1 MIKLRDVSEI
11 ITKGTTPTTIGEK
24 FVEAGVNYVKSES
37 ITRTKYLDNTLFE
50 HITEETHRKLKRSQ
64 LEEDDLLFSI
74 AGAYLG
80 KIGKVR
86 KEDLPLNTN
95 QAVGI
100 VRLKKNLVDVDY
112 VYYYFSQE
120 KVNHYIN
127 ILSSQSGQPN
137 LNLELLGNLEFVNR
151 DLFEQQKIGMLLSLL
166 DDKIENNK
174 KINGELESMT
184 KTIYDYWFLQFE
196 FPNEDGKP
204 YKSSGGKMVWNEEL
218 KKEIPVGWKVGNL
231 YEIAEFING
240 LACQKYRPVNHDK
253 KIPVIKIK
261 EMHEGISE
269 STEYVKEDIPE
280 KNIINDGDILFSWS
294 ATLETMIWSGG
305 KGGLNQHIFKIIP
318 RGYAKYYV
326 YMQLSAYIVNF
337 IHMAEARKTTM
348 GHITTDHLQQSRIAI
363 PPKKIVDMYDE
374 RTQDFF
380 DKIICNNKQNRE
392 LVFLRDFLLPLLM
405 NGQVRFK
412 ESMSLTLIR
421 EV

>member
-380 DKIICNNKQNRE
+380 DKIICDNKQNRE

-412 ESMSLTLIR
+412 E
-421 EV
+421 

>member
-120 KVNHYIN
+120 KVKHYIN

-412 ESMSLTLIR
+412 E
-421 EV
+421 

>member
-412 ESMSLTLIR
+412 E
-421 EV
+421 

>member
-137 LNLELLGNLEFVNR
+137 LNLELLGNF
-151 DLFEQQKIGMLLSLL
+151 FGIGCLYSCLL
-166 DDKIENNK
+166 
-174 KINGELESMT
+174 
-184 KTIYDYWFLQFE
+184 YF
-196 FPNEDGKP
+196 
-204 YKSSGGKMVWNEEL
+204 
-218 KKEIPVGWKVGNL
+218 
-231 YEIAEFING
+231 
-240 LACQKYRPVNHDK
+240 
-253 KIPVIKIK
+253 
-261 EMHEGISE
+261 
-269 STEYVKEDIPE
+269 
-280 KNIINDGDILFSWS
+280 
-294 ATLETMIWSGG
+294 
-305 KGGLNQHIFKIIP
+305 
-318 RGYAKYYV
+318 
-326 YMQLSAYIVNF
+326 
-337 IHMAEARKTTM
+337 
-348 GHITTDHLQQSRIAI
+348 
-363 PPKKIVDMYDE
+363 
-374 RTQDFF
+374 
-380 DKIICNNKQNRE
+380 
-392 LVFLRDFLLPLLM
+392 
-405 NGQVRFK
+405 
-412 ESMSLTLIR
+412 
-421 EV
+421 

>member
-174 KINGELESMT
+174 KINGKLESMT

-412 ESMSLTLIR
+412 E
-421 EV
+421 

>member
-405 NGQVRFK
+405 NGQVRF
-412 ESMSLTLIR
+412 IR
-421 EV
+421 YLL

>member
-204 YKSSGGKMVWNEEL
+204 YKSSGGKMVWNEGL
-218 KKEIPVGWKVGNL
+218 KKEIPVGWKVGSL

-412 ESMSLTLIR
+412 E
-421 EV
+421 

>member
-380 DKIICNNKQNRE
+380 DKRICNNKQNRE

-412 ESMSLTLIR
+412 E
-421 EV
+421 

>member
-412 ESMSLTLIR
+412 ESMSLS
-421 EV
+421 